1 MRIKQQDLPKTPKPA
16 AGITI
21 AHASVQCE
29 GNAAFADEQG
39 RLNVKIRRLY
49 FCLIKEIKDD

>member
-49 FCLIKEIKDD
+49 FCLN